1 MILNIDDPFK
11 DPCQLI
17 PVVDNTEFSPVNIFA
32 TFPSENFSVKG
43 PVMHRETTGS
53 F

>member
-1 MILNIDDPFK
+1 MIPNIDDPFK

-17 PVVDNTEFSPVNIFA
+17 PVVNNTEFPPVNGSA
-32 TFPSENFSVKG
+32 TFPSDNFSMKG
-43 PVMHRETTGS
+43 PLMHRETAKH